1 MPFNWKTAKDI
12 DENDLLSLIGA
23 SWEGQSIDFKKS
35 AYPPPPDDALPSDQ
49 GERDRV
55 KNRWKID
62 LCTDL
67 SALANARG
75 GWIICGIKEK
85 GGVAEVLCGLGA
97 NVNLESEISRLEQCA
112 MNGIDPPL
120 PALKIEPVKLEDPTK
135 AAALV
140 IRVPRSYRAPHRVR
154 ETRKFHVRRSGRNGE
169 MKMDEL
175 RMAFNLS
182 ESLVERVRD
191 FRNTRIEALATN
203 RQEDIP
209 ILLNPGVKCVLHA
222 IPLTSLDVGSTL
234 DLSAFNSPTSAPW
247 IVQENLHFGRYNLLG
262 YVRPNGLEES
272 SRNLDG
278 YIQVFRN
285 GAVECV
291 ETVYMAEH
299 SIENAILLETLE
311 HIIITYLET
320 ALLIQKNLGVSLPIV
335 IMVSVLGVKDTVLT
349 MDRRRAFRHSDHRSI
364 PLYQDR
370 LLIPDTLVEDYE
382 TDPRIAAKPILDIL
396 WNAAGW
402 DRSLSYDEHG
412 NWINR

>member
-1 MPFNWKTAKDI
+1 VPFNWKTAKDI

-85 GGVAEVLCGLGA
+85 GGVAEELCGLG
-97 NVNLESEISRLEQCA
+97 VDVDLESEISRLEQCA
-112 MNGIDPPL
+112 MSGIEPTL
-120 PALKIEPVKLEDPTK
+120 PALEIEPVKLEDPTK

-154 ETRKFHVRRSGRNGE
+154 ETRKFHVRRSGRNDE
-169 MKMDEL
+169 MNIDDL

-191 FRNTRIEALATN
+191 FRTTRIEALAAN

-209 ILLNPGVKCVLHA
+209 VLLNPGARCVLHA

-234 DLSAFNSPTSAPW
+234 DLSAFNPRNPAQWTA
-247 IVQENLHFGRYNLLG
+247 QKMLYHGRFNLSG
-262 YVRPNGLEES
+262 YVRPNGIEEPP
-272 SRNLDG
+272 RALNG

-291 ETVYMAEH
+291 ET
-299 SIENAILLETLE
+299 INAVDSAIGEMIGLDTLE
-311 HIIITYLET
+311 HIIINDFET

-335 IMVSVLGVKDTVLT
+335 IMVSVLGVKDAVLT
-349 MDRRRAFRHSDHRSI
+349 MDRRRAFRYSEYRSI

-382 TDPRIAAKPILDIL
+382 TDPKSAAKPILDIL
-396 WNAAGW
+396 WNVAGW
-402 DRSLSYDEHG
+402 ERSLSYDDHG
-412 NWINR
+412 NWINS